1 MVFSSPIFVFLFL
14 PLTGLLYFC
23 APRPARNAILLA
35 ASLIFYAWGE
45 QLFVFVMLA
54 SILLNWIFGL
64 ILEKYRGPAAA
75 RLVIAGAVAV
85 NIGLLGF
92 YKYSGF
98 MVAQFNSLTAMGGWP
113 AVNFD
118 APHLPLGI
126 SFFTFH
132 ALSYVIDVY
141 RRDAQAQKNPVDF
154 ALYISFFPQL
164 IAGPI
169 IRYHDIC
176 DQLRGRRERFDL
188 AVSGVERALAG
199 FGKKMILAN
208 PLGEIA
214 DRAFGLP
221 GDQLGTGVAWLGI
234 AAYSLQIYLDFSGYS
249 DMAIGLA
256 RVFGFDFLENFNY
269 PYRARSIQEFWRRWH
284 ISLSNWFRDYLYIPL
299 GGNRV
304 AEWRIWLN
312 LVIVFLV
319 CGFWHGAAWTFVL
332 WGALH
337 GLFLVLERA
346 GLGAVLARLPGFIGW
361 LYAMAVVVLAWV
373 FFRAGDLG
381 AACAYLAAMLG
392 RGPAGEGALA
402 AADLIDA
409 QALLAL
415 VTGALVSAGVFTRVT
430 ADWRLRAAQ
439 SRGVLHP
446 GLESLRIGAEGTTI
460 LVLRLAALVAIA
472 VVGCAH
478 MAASTYNP
486 FIYFRF

>member
-23 APRPARNAILLA
+23 APRLARNAILLA

-299 GGNRV
+299 GGNR
-304 AEWRIWLN
+304 
-312 LVIVFLV
+312 
-319 CGFWHGAAWTFVL
+319 
-332 WGALH
+332 
-337 GLFLVLERA
+337 
-346 GLGAVLARLPGFIGW
+346 
-361 LYAMAVVVLAWV
+361 
-373 FFRAGDLG
+373 
-381 AACAYLAAMLG
+381 
-392 RGPAGEGALA
+392 
-402 AADLIDA
+402 
-409 QALLAL
+409 
-415 VTGALVSAGVFTRVT
+415 
-430 ADWRLRAAQ
+430 
-439 SRGVLHP
+439 
-446 GLESLRIGAEGTTI
+446 
-460 LVLRLAALVAIA
+460 
-472 VVGCAH
+472 
-478 MAASTYNP
+478 
-486 FIYFRF
+486 